1 MAKVNLNNYNIY
13 IPKKNIAGR
22 VPLAIVPPNSLYITS
37 GIDCRMQVWYDP
49 GGMKP
54 NGLNGRRSDCPVNFA
69 VEALGDKWSLVILR
83 DMIFWGKKTYGEF
96 LKSDEHI
103 ATNILADRLA
113 YLEREG
119 LVTKS
124 RDPNDKRKDI
134 YRVTEKA
141 IGLVPM
147 FIEMIAWSAQEPTW
161 QTMTHNGTPAQ
172 VKFVTR
178 CVTTKNKSR
187 LIEEVKEI
195 VRRGGCVFEGVVR
208 EPLPV

>member
-1 MAKVNLNNYNIY
+1 MCYASVLVFY
-13 IPKKNIAGR
+13 
-22 VPLAIVPPNSLYITS
+22 
-37 GIDCRMQVWYDP
+37 RMRS
-49 GGMKP
+49 
-54 NGLNGRRSDCPVNFA
+54 NGLKGRRSDCPVNFA

-96 LKSDEHI
+96 LRSDEHI

-119 LVTKS
+119 LVSKS
-124 RDPNDKRKDI
+124 PDPNDLRKDI

-147 FIEMIAWSAQEPTW
+147 FIEMIAWSARDPAW
-161 QTMTHNGTPAQ
+161 QTMTHTGTPDQ

-178 CVTTKNKSR
+178 CVTTKNKTR
-187 LIEEVKEI
+187 LIEEVTET

-208 EPLPV
+208 ESSPV

>member
-1 MAKVNLNNYNIY
+1 
-13 IPKKNIAGR
+13 
-22 VPLAIVPPNSLYITS
+22 
-37 GIDCRMQVWYDP
+37 
-49 GGMKP
+49 MKP

-96 LKSDEHI
+96 LKSDERI
-103 ATNILADRLA
+103 ATNILADRLN
-113 YLEREG
+113 YLEKEG
-119 LVTKS
+119 LITKS
-124 RDPNDKRKDI
+124 PDPSDKRKDI

-187 LIEEVKEI
+187 LIEEVKET
-195 VRRGGCVFEGVVR
+195 VRRGGCVFEGVSR
-208 EPLPV
+208 DGTLAQK

>member
-1 MAKVNLNNYNIY
+1 MI
-13 IPKKNIAGR
+13 R
-22 VPLAIVPPNSLYITS
+22 F
-37 GIDCRMQVWYDP
+37 
-49 GGMKP
+49 GMKP

-103 ATNILADRLA
+103 ATNILADRLV
-113 YLEREG
+113 YLEKEG
-119 LVTKS
+119 LITKS

-147 FIEMIAWSAQEPTW
+147 FIEMIAWSASEPIW
-161 QTMTHNGTPAQ
+161 QTMTHSGTPAQ

-178 CVTTKNKSR
+178 CVKTKNKTR
-187 LIEEVKEI
+187 LIEEVKET
-195 VRRGGCVFEGVVR
+195 VRRGECVFEGVVR
-208 EPLPV
+208 ASTRT